1 MRVRSCL
8 GRSSILGAFPGLRLD
23 AWIWERIWE
32 RIRKQRYGK
41 RKTPAGGCPAGVGG
55 ALWGSVQQG
64 LDLMP
69 IVPRWAFPFMFFG
82 LLGSKDCLNQIFV
95 DRVHWVAIPFRVLV
109 NQFVIFRVVHRSISL
124 FPCAIGVANP
134 VFDLVLDEVPYARTA
149 IAVNA
154 FAVNSLIGFIVCP
167 LGQKDNAETIS
178 AVLDDIVVA
187 GAVVGVV
194 HGFDSSWAFSVIG
207 SHRCWCGCQIIRPT
221 LTYSVLAPIFFVAI
235 KKYY

>member
-1 MRVRSCL
+1 MENEKPPHGFAMR
-8 GRSSILGAFPGLRLD
+8 GL
-23 AWIWERIWE
+23 
-32 RIRKQRYGK
+32 
-41 RKTPAGGCPAGVGG
+41 VGG
-55 ALWGSVQQG
+55 LWGSVSQG

-69 IVPRWAFPFMFFG
+69 IVPRWAFPVELLG
-82 LLGSKDCLNQIFV
+82 LLGSKDGLHQSLV
-95 DRVHWVAIPFRVLV
+95 DRVQWVTIPLRVLV
-109 NQFVIFRVVHRSISL
+109 NQFVIFLIVHRSISL

>member
-1 MRVRSCL
+1 MGL
-8 GRSSILGAFPGLRLD
+8 SIH
-23 AWIWERIWE
+23 
-32 RIRKQRYGK
+32 
-41 RKTPAGGCPAGVGG
+41 V
-55 ALWGSVQQG
+55 LWPSGQQG
-64 LDLMP
+64 LPQSNLC
-69 IVPRWAFPFMFFG
+69 
-82 LLGSKDCLNQIFV
+82 GSGAVGHNPTRHSGQ
-95 DRVHWVAIPFRVLV
+95 
-109 NQFVIFRVVHRSISL
+109 SIRNIRNYSWQSL